1 MHKMSWKVCNIYQV
15 LSVLE
20 SFVIG
25 VIDVF
30 VHIVEILESSIS
42 LHI

>member
-1 MHKMSWKVCNIYQV
+1 MSWKVCNIDQV
-15 LSVLE
+15 FSGCE
-20 SFVIG
+20 CFVIG
-25 VIDVF
+25 VIEVF